1 MQPWDILPSVK
12 KATPAEGAVVLDGKV
27 ALAYPD
33 AYAVEARL
41 LSDRLYDTIR
51 SDRKGLSSPTGQ
63 STKCSGRNS
72 YN

>member
-1 MQPWDILPSVK
+1 MPSVK

-41 LSDRLYDTIR
+41 LREVIR
-51 SDRKGLSSPTGQ
+51 SVRLGSSG
-63 STKCSGRNS
+63 
-72 YN
+72 